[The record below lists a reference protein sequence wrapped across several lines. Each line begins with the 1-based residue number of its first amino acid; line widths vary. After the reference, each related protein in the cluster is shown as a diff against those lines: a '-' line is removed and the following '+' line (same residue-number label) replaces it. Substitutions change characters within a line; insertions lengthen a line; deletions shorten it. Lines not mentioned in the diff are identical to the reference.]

1 MKIELPAYHRAI
13 LFAEPDNYI
22 PLHKCP
28 ADARE
33 MLLRREIITEHAGYV
48 GQYFLT
54 EKALGYRRSLIDLY
68 ELPNLLPL
76 APNPLMTAPLIV
88 EADGHAPAMRDES
101 GKWETSGYDMSG
113 SLHEG
118 HVRLSWKFPDV
129 WTSVSSDQRR
139 EGEELW
145 FEQDK
150 RLTRFMVLLA
160 KHGWTVELHHMRQLG
175 GAFLIATPPAEKES

>member
-1 MKIELPAYHRAI
+1 MIEIQPHHRAA

-22 PLHKCP
+22 PLHKCS

-33 MLLRREIITEHAGYV
+33 MLLRREIITERAGYV

-54 EKALGYRRSLIDLY
+54 EKALGYRRTLIDLY

-76 APNPLMTAPLIV
+76 APNPLMTAPLIL

-101 GKWETSGYDMSG
+101 GRWETSGYDIRGGRDDG
-113 SLHEG
+113 SI
-118 HVRLSWKFPDV
+118 RLSWKFPDV
-129 WTSVSSDQRR
+129 WTAVSSDQRR
-139 EGEELW
+139 DGDDLW

-175 GAFLIATPPAEKES
+175 GAFLLATPPAKEEA